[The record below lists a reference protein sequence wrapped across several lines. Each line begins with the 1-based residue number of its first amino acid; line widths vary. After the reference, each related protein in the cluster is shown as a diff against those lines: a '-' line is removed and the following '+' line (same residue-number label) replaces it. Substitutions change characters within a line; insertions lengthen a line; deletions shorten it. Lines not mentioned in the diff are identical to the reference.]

1 MNNKKNWQFA
11 WQQKYFKQQIIIGF
25 IVLLIVLAFFPF
37 FFNYIEKREGTLLND
52 FVLDFIPSYNL
63 SIAIFT
69 TIWSMGLLLVI
80 RCVQQPKILLLFLW
94 GFILLSIS
102 RFISISL
109 LPLQPPNGLIELKDP
124 LSNSFYGT
132 KFITKDLFYSGHTA
146 TQYLMFLCL
155 QKKWDKIV
163 TLASTLAI
171 GIMVLIQHVH
181 YTVDV
186 VFALPITYM
195 VFILTKKIVSPSLKS
210 LP

>member
-1 MNNKKNWQFA
+1 MNYKKNWQFA

-25 IVLLIVLAFFPF
+25 IILLLILAFFPF
-37 FFNYIEKREGTLLND
+37 FFNYIEKKEGTLLND

-155 QKKWDKIV
+155 QKKWDKII

-181 YTVDV
+181 YTIDV

-195 VFILTKKIVSPSLKS
+195 VFILTKKIVSPSLKGLS
-210 LP
+210 

>member
-1 MNNKKNWQFA
+1 MNYKKNWQFA

-25 IVLLIVLAFFPF
+25 IILLIVLAFFPF
-37 FFNYIEKREGTLLND
+37 FFNYIEKKEGTLLND

-155 QKKWDKIV
+155 QKKWDKII

-181 YTVDV
+181 YTIDV

-195 VFILTKKIVSPSLKS
+195 VFILTKKIVSPSLKGLS
-210 LP
+210 

>member
-1 MNNKKNWQFA
+1 MNYKTNWQFA

-25 IVLLIVLAFFPF
+25 IILLIVLAFFPF
-37 FFNYIEKREGTLLND
+37 FFSYIEKKEGTLLND

-155 QKKWDKIV
+155 QKKWDKII

-181 YTVDV
+181 YTIDV

-195 VFILTKKIVSPSLKS
+195 VFILTKKIVSPSLKGLS
-210 LP
+210 

>member
-1 MNNKKNWQFA
+1 MNYKTNWQFA

-25 IVLLIVLAFFPF
+25 IILLIVLAFFPF

-155 QKKWDKIV
+155 QKKWDKII

-181 YTVDV
+181 YTIDV

-195 VFILTKKIVSPSLKS
+195 VFILTKKIVSPSLKGLS
-210 LP
+210 

>member
-1 MNNKKNWQFA
+1 MNYKTNWQFA

-25 IVLLIVLAFFPF
+25 IILLIVLAFFPF
-37 FFNYIEKREGTLLND
+37 FFNYIEKKEGTLLND

-181 YTVDV
+181 YTIDV

-195 VFILTKKIVSPSLKS
+195 VFILTKKIVSPSLKGLS
-210 LP
+210 

>member
-1 MNNKKNWQFA
+1 MNYKTNWQFA

-25 IVLLIVLAFFPF
+25 IILLIVLAFFPF
-37 FFNYIEKREGTLLND
+37 FFNYIEKKEGTLLND
-52 FVLDFIPSYNL
+52 FVLDYIPSYNL

-181 YTVDV
+181 YTIDV

-195 VFILTKKIVSPSLKS
+195 VFILTKKIVSPSLKGLS
-210 LP
+210 

>member
-1 MNNKKNWQFA
+1 MNYKTNWQFA

-25 IVLLIVLAFFPF
+25 IILLIVLAFFPF

-181 YTVDV
+181 YTIDV

-195 VFILTKKIVSPSLKS
+195 VFILTKKIVSPSLKGLS
-210 LP
+210 

>member
-1 MNNKKNWQFA
+1 
-11 WQQKYFKQQIIIGF
+11 
-25 IVLLIVLAFFPF
+25 
-37 FFNYIEKREGTLLND
+37 
-52 FVLDFIPSYNL
+52 
-63 SIAIFT
+63 
-69 TIWSMGLLLVI
+69 MGLLLVI

-124 LSNSFYGT
+124 LSNLFYGT

-195 VFILTKKIVSPSLKS
+195 VFILTKKIVSPSLKGLS
-210 LP
+210 

>member
-1 MNNKKNWQFA
+1 MNYKTNWQFA

-25 IVLLIVLAFFPF
+25 IILLIVLAFFPF

-52 FVLDFIPSYNL
+52 FVLDYIPSYNL

-181 YTVDV
+181 YTIDV

-195 VFILTKKIVSPSLKS
+195 VFILTKKIVSPSLKGLS
-210 LP
+210 